1 MTKPKT
7 SQNLQKQESGQTQE
21 SKQKLNQK
29 SQKAAKKSKR
39 QHKKLTKKQKIILAI
54 VIAILLLAGIGVG
67 IWIFLNRS
75 EDAETLDEKEEI
87 EYAEPI
93 YSALTGLEIADEKL
107 NSSPTYCVQIPNGS
121 TDGARPQAGLGAA
134 AVVFEAIAESGITRF
149 AAIFQNAEVSA
160 IGPVR
165 SLRPYYLDW
174 DTPFDCTVVH
184 AGGSDEAMQALRV
197 GGQRDLNESYTYM
210 WRESGG
216 GRNWNNLFTSP
227 TLLNEYNGSKGWTSS
242 QPKVFPRQTPSET
255 TELLERRRKCAEQN
269 SAEGVDDSGDNDDNG
284 DEVTLTCEA
293 YTPATTIKINFSAN
307 TSHNV
312 IYNYDAASNTYLRSH
327 QDGKPHLSYEC
338 PADLSKPN
346 TQTAC
351 GEPKQLAPSVVI
363 VMEVHQSTMV
373 DNYHQSIRTVGSG
386 KAKIFQNGE
395 LIEGTWTKDS
405 QDARIIFKDS
415 NGTEIKFSPGQLWIS
430 AVPGYGKSL
439 SE

>member
-1 MTKPKT
+1 MTKSKPSADLK
-7 SQNLQKQESGQTQE
+7 KQESRP
-21 SKQKLNQK
+21 KPDQK
-29 SQKAAKKSKR
+29 SSKSAKKSKR
-39 QHKKLTKKQKIILAI
+39 QHRKLTKKQKIILAV
-54 VIAILLLAGIGVG
+54 VIIILFALGAGVAIWILLRHRESGEVLV
-67 IWIFLNRS
+67 
-75 EDAETLDEKEEI
+75 EEETV
-87 EYAEPI
+87 EYIEPI
-93 YSALTGLEIADEKL
+93 YGALTGLEITDEKL

-184 AGGSDEAMQALRV
+184 AGGSDEAMRALRV
-197 GGQRDLNESYTYM
+197 GGQRELNESYTYM
-210 WRESGG
+210 WRESGS

-227 TLLNEYNGSKGWTSS
+227 TLLNEYNDSKGWTSS

-255 TELLERRRKCAEQN
+255 AELLEQRKKCAEQDN
-269 SAEGVDDSGDNDDNG
+269 ATPTEDEDDSAAER
-284 DEVTLTCEA
+284 EVLTCEA
-293 YTPATTIKINFSAN
+293 YTPATAIKINFSAN

-312 IYNYDAASNTYLRSH
+312 IYNYDAATNTYLRSH

-346 TQTAC
+346 TKTAC
-351 GEPKQLAPSVVI
+351 GEPKQLAPSVV
-363 VMEVHQSTMV
+363 VAMEVHQSVMA

-395 LIEGTWTKDS
+395 LIEGAWAKDS
-405 QDARIIFKDS
+405 QNARIIFKDN
-415 NGTEIKFSPGQLWIS
+415 NGAEIKFAPGQLWVS
-430 AVPGYGKSL
+430 AVPQYGKVISQ
-439 SE
+439 